1 MQKSGID
8 NIKEQLFPF
17 FSFNGTVNRL
27 QFFIASII
35 TLPITISMYFLMVYL
50 VAEFHYYRGSN
61 VEGFIVTG
69 LIALTLFFIFGWVF
83 LSFLQ
88 RRLRELNLH
97 NSEILFMWFIVNIFI
112 ALIFFSIVARLIN
125 VSFNRG
131 LFEIFSVIVISID
144 IIFLLFLFFLK
155 GVDNVSQE

>member
-35 TLPITISMYFLMVYL
+35 TLPITISMYSLMVYL
-50 VAEFHYYRGSN
+50 GSEFHYYRGSKI
-61 VEGFIVTG
+61 EGFIVMG

-97 NSEILFMWFIVNIFI
+97 NSEMLFMWFM
-112 ALIFFSIVARLIN
+112 
-125 VSFNRG
+125 
-131 LFEIFSVIVISID
+131 
-144 IIFLLFLFFLK
+144 
-155 GVDNVSQE
+155 